1 MKYHDYFMSV
11 DLDPYTASIVDTPQ
25 DVNHWVSFVDNHKN
39 ALPDIGVIES
49 LQKTL
54 LEVCPF
60 KESN

>member
-1 MKYHDYFMSV
+1 MSV
-11 DLDPYTASIVDTPQ
+11 GLDPYTASIVDTPK

-60 KESN
+60 KALS